1 MGDAAH
7 GLHPIAGQ
15 GFNLAIRDIDL
26 LSKLIL
32 RRLTLGLDIGSKKFL
47 SEYQS
52 LRRIDTDNMIIAT
65 HNLNQFFRI
74 TNPSVKLFRRFG
86 ISLVEKSPSLKRAF
100 MMYAMGL

>member
-1 MGDAAH
+1 
-7 GLHPIAGQ
+7 
-15 GFNLAIRDIDL
+15 
-26 LSKLIL
+26 
-32 RRLTLGLDIGSKKFL
+32 
-47 SEYQS
+47 
-52 LRRIDTDNMIIAT
+52 MIIAT